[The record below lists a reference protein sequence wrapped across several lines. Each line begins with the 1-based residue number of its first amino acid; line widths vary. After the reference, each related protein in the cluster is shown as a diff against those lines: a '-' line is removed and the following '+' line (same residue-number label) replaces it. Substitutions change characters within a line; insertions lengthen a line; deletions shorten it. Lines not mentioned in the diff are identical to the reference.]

1 MFLHLCRTDCR
12 LLQHGGNDWF
22 RSEPDALGA
31 DVCHIHRYFY
41 ELAVSRKLDIKENHI
56 KPGGCVPFWVRW
68 LVLIVTI
75 LALVAMFWI
84 SVGRYH
90 ASSLHTRGHV
100 QIINDIENL

>member
-1 MFLHLCRTDCR
+1 M
-12 LLQHGGNDWF
+12 
-22 RSEPDALGA
+22 
-31 DVCHIHRYFY
+31 
-41 ELAVSRKLDIKENHI
+41 
-56 KPGGCVPFWVRW
+56 PFWVRW

-90 ASSLHTRGHV
+90 TSSLHTRGHV